1 MGKLDYQ
8 HSYRRNLP
16 HIQPPGAT
24 FFLTFRL
31 AGSLPQDVVDQWNKE
46 SEWLAVLK
54 QKNPLHHQRVK
65 PDFERAWFVKFEA
78 LLDGSA
84 CGPVWL
90 KDEQVAAQVA
100 ESLHYR

>member
-1 MGKLDYQ
+1 MSHFRYKE
-8 HSYRRNLP
+8 SYRRNLP

-46 SEWLAVLK
+46 RKWLFHLK
-54 QKNPLHHQRVK
+54 QNNPLNHERVK
-65 PDFERAWFVKFEA
+65 SDFERAWFVKFEA
-78 LLDGSA
+78 LLDGAA

-90 KDEQVAAQVA
+90 REQQIAAQV
-100 ESLHYR
+100 